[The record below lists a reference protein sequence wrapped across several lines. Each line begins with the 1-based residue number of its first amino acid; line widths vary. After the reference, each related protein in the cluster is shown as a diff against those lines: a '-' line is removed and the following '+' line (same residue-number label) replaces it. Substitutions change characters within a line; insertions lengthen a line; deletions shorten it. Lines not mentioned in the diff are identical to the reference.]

1 MAERIPILVI
11 DDDAGLRELLEYT
24 LRLSGFEVY
33 LAEDGKTGLEMARE
47 KKPSLILLDVKMEG
61 MDGLEVLSE
70 LKYNKKTEDIP
81 IFMLTAKSK
90 LSDID
95 YAFEIGADDYIT
107 KPVKLMKLGGILKE
121 KLAERTKRKGKDR
134 RQRTEDGGQKAED
147 RGRGT

>member
-81 IFMLTAKSK
+81 VFMLTAKSR
-90 LSDID
+90 LSEID

-107 KPVKLMKLGGILKE
+107 KPVKLMKLGGILKG

-134 RQRTEDGGQKAED
+134 GQKAED
-147 RGRGT
+147 